1 MVHEEEHVTK
11 KVSITVLVEN
21 TAEGRG
27 LMAEHGLALWIDDG
41 SQCVLF
47 DTGQGGV
54 LLANAYRLGID
65 LSRLDAVVLSHGHYD
80 HTGGLADA
88 LRGRHPSAIYA
99 HPDAL
104 KPKFGRNKDGTGRSI
119 GISDTVERAVHRHRD
134 RLVVTE
140 KPTAI
145 GNGFMVTGT
154 VPRVTEFE
162 DTGGPF
168 FLDTQCH
175 TPDPLNDDQAVFFN
189 SPRGTVVLL
198 GCAHAGVINTLHYV
212 RQLTGQRPIHAVLG
226 GMHLVGA
233 SDERVSR
240 TIDALRDMNIERLGP
255 AHCTGRA
262 ATAALW
268 DALPDRCFPVHVG
281 TRVEFDL
288 FRPSPICSPLQ
299 PGLKA
304 NAGPPNERHNNASK
318 RTA

>member
-1 MVHEEEHVTK
+1 
-11 KVSITVLVEN
+11 
-21 TAEGRG
+21 
-27 LMAEHGLALWIDDG
+27 MAEHGLALWIDDG

-119 GISDTVERAVHRHRD
+119 GISDAIERTVHRHRD

-145 GNGFMVTGT
+145 GNGLMVTGT

-168 FLDTQCH
+168 FLDAPCR

-198 GCAHAGVINTLHYV
+198 GCAHAGVINTLRYV
-212 RQLTGQRPIHAVLG
+212 RQLTQQRPIHAVLG

-240 TIDALRDMNIERLGP
+240 TIDELRGMDIDILAP

-268 DALPDRCFPVHVG
+268 HALPERCIPFHVG
-281 TRVEFDL
+281 TQVEYENVF
-288 FRPSPICSPLQ
+288 
-299 PGLKA
+299 
-304 NAGPPNERHNNASK
+304 
-318 RTA
+318 

>member
-1 MVHEEEHVTK
+1 MYRLLVHNGGNMTE

-41 SQCVLF
+41 SQRILF

-54 LLANAYRLGID
+54 LLANAYRLGIE

-88 LRGRHPSAIYA
+88 LRGNRPGAIYV

-104 KPKFGRNKDGTGRSI
+104 KPKFARNKDGTGRSI
-119 GISDTVERAVHRHRD
+119 GIPDAAERAVHRHRD
-134 RLVVTE
+134 RLVYTE

-145 GNGFMVTGT
+145 GNGLMATGP

-168 FLDTQCH
+168 FLDAQCR
-175 TPDPLNDDQAVFFN
+175 TPDPFVDDQAVFFDT
-189 SPRGTVVLL
+189 PRGTVVLL
-198 GCAHAGVINTLHYV
+198 GCAHAGIINTLRYV
-212 RQLTGQRPIHAVLG
+212 RRLTDDRPIHAVLG
-226 GMHLVGA
+226 GMHLLNA
-233 SDERVSR
+233 STDRLHG
-240 TIDALRDMNIERLGP
+240 TIEELRSMNIDRLGP
-255 AHCTGRA
+255 AHCTGRV

-268 DALPDRCFPVHVG
+268 HAMPERCISFHVG
-281 TRVEFDL
+281 TRVEYENL
-288 FRPSPICSPLQ
+288 S
-299 PGLKA
+299 
-304 NAGPPNERHNNASK
+304 
-318 RTA
+318 